1 MTNFSNSS
9 CLLTS
14 DLFERCPSDPDAA
27 EAARE
32 VVLGVALG
40 CAFAAVAIVVAVAVF
55 CYRAK
60 ENLALGRRQIL
71 KLNSGR
77 FLSHFNDLH

>member
-1 MTNFSNSS
+1 MTHNCNFS

-14 DLFERCPSDPDAA
+14 DLLERCPADPDAA

-40 CAFAAVAIVVAVAVF
+40 VAFAAVAIVAAVAVF

-60 ENLALGRRQIL
+60 ENLALGRPLI
-71 KLNSGR
+71 
-77 FLSHFNDLH
+77 